1 MVLLLVVMCLVLL
14 LMPRCGERAAARKHA
29 QVAAAPPVS
38 AICYLAASLLLS
50 SRLPNPVD
58 EAFQLLVAE
67 GRPFS
72 ADMRER
78 GLDETSPL
86 PAWVSSPPCAPSA
99 PVRSAM
105 QLAPSTEPRIVG
117 LMGEP

>member
-1 MVLLLVVMCLVLL
+1 MVLLLVMCLVRLVLL
-14 LMPRCGERAAARKHA
+14 RCGERAAARKHA
-29 QVAAAPPVS
+29 QVAAAPPLS
-38 AICYLAASLLLS
+38 SIFYLAASLLLS

-58 EAFQLLVAE
+58 EAFQLLGAE

-86 PAWVSSPPCAPSA
+86 PAWVSLTPCAPSA
-99 PVRSAM
+99 PVMSAI

-117 LMGEP
+117 LMGAP